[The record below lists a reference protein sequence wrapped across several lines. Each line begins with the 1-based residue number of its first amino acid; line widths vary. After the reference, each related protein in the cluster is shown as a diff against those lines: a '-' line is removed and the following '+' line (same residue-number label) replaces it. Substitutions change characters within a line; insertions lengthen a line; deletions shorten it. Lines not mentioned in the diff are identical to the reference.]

1 MTFLSKQYDLPISTI
16 STILNKQ
23 NQEKLQALYQNNL
36 LQPNLKR
43 IKRAKYDDL
52 DQAVDLKRNSLKRM
66 LSISYLVYVSS
77 AFKTMQTRLNTS
89 IINLM
94 R

>member
-77 AFKTMQTRLNTS
+77 AFKTMQTRL
-89 IINLM
+89 
-94 R
+94 